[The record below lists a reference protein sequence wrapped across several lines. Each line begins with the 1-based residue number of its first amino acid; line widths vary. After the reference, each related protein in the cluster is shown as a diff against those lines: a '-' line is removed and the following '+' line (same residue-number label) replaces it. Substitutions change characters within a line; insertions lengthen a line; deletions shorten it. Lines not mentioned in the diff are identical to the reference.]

1 MNSKEK
7 QIIMLA
13 ANGYEIEEIAQ
24 ITLLSTK
31 SVDNYQKKIMNK
43 LNAKNMPE
51 AVNSFKSIFKYSS

>member
-7 QIIMLA
+7 QIIMLS

-24 ITLLSTK
+24 ITFLSTK
-31 SVDNYQKKIMNK
+31 SVDHYQKRIMNK

-51 AVNSFKSIFKYSS
+51 AVNYFKNVFIDSN